1 MGHKRVELRARC
13 KELLTTATAPIM
25 KLDITP
31 RLEVGD
37 TNTEIPVFTN
47 RASNLKASELPCIT
61 VYTPSEKI
69 ERDLSSSP
77 VVALRKCQLVVEAT
91 TRYEDDDACDNL
103 ADAIED
109 RLIYVVDSFEA
120 VSEYAQWGLNYVNKV
135 YIAGTESGLLAEG
148 ETPKYGVAVTFIVEY
163 VTDEPTHIVERDMTL
178 VDITTYDTTTEG
190 ANKQDII
197 TYD

>member
-1 MGHKRVELRARC
+1 MGHKRIELRKRC
-13 KELLTTATAPIM
+13 EELLTTATTPIM

-37 TNTEIPVFTN
+37 TNAPIPVFIN
-47 RASNLKASELPCIT
+47 RASKLKATELPCIT

-77 VVALRKCQLVVEAT
+77 PVALRKCQLVVEAT
-91 TRYEDDDACDNL
+91 TRYEDDEACDRL

-109 RLIYVVDSFEA
+109 RLIYVIDSFDE
-120 VSEYAQWGLNYVNKV
+120 SLEYAQWGLDYVNKV
-135 YIAGTESGLLAEG
+135 YIADTESGLLAEG
-148 ETPKYGVAVTFIVEY
+148 EQPKYGVIISFIVEY
-163 VTDEPTHIVERDMTL
+163 VTDEPTAIAERDFNL
-178 VDITTYDTTTEG
+178 VDITTYDTTTKG
-190 ANKQDII
+190 AKKQDII